1 MGHRQ
6 PFVKLPAFFVQLH
19 QPMRIAFIE
28 DIRRHVTP
36 LFQQRDLTPESFADT
51 LRELLDR
58 SRLQDMAVKARVLS
72 RPDATGLVVNAI
84 LRGNA

>member
-1 MGHRQ
+1 MSSNNLLVEL
-6 PFVKLPAFFVQLH
+6 FVEELPPKALK
-19 QPMRIAFIE
+19 R
-28 DIRRHVTP
+28 
-36 LFQQRDLTPESFADT
+36 LGESFADT

-58 SRLQDMAVKARVLS
+58 SRLQDMAVKARALA